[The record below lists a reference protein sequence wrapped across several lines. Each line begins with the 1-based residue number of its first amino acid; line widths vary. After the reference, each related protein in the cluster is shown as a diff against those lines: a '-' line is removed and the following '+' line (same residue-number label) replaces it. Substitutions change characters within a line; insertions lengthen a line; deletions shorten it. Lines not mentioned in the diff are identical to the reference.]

1 MTDLN
6 TVLDKIT
13 AQQSQ
18 YKKGSAPWCVGE
30 QLKDILRAQPE
41 AADLVA
47 QDLEQKGMGI
57 ADCEKKIAAFAT
69 PTSQGNVGFCG
80 PADADRIIR
89 EFYGLP
95 ARREESAAPAAAVRK
110 MTCVT
115 KSLPNVSPTRPG
127 LPPSGGRSRTP
138 GKEHNHESC
147 ETVP

>member
-18 YKKGSAPWCVGE
+18 YKKGSASWCVGE

-47 QDLEQKGMGI
+47 QDLDQKGMGL
-57 ADCEKKIAAFAT
+57 ADCEKKIAAFAKSN
-69 PTSQGNVGFCG
+69 SQGSVGFCG

-95 ARREESAAPAAAVRK
+95 ARREEPAVPAAAAPA
-110 MTCVT
+110 
-115 KSLPNVSPTRPG
+115 PTR
-127 LPPSGGRSRTP
+127 RRTIRLADFL
-138 GKEHNHESC
+138 
-147 ETVP
+147 